1 MPFLSSP
8 KIYFHRTVRAKLIAQ
23 EQIESHEVKEEI
35 RRKGNIRQAH
45 RTMHQSDDSWRSGGN
60 GQFYSGSKSFAQST
74 HNRPRNAYVR
84 HREGKQFGRRPR
96 QSRQQPLG
104 PMDKPEIPQSTLMA
118 CNDPFANPE
127 DIPALV
133 ESRVKIDSKR
143 WAHQIPNIEPGC
155 VLVATERLG
164 GHFKQTLMLVV
175 DHDPTGKVASTALVI
190 NRPLEGTLAEVSSNN
205 SPEFR
210 SHLNKGLRSIFN
222 DARVAYGGPVMPDD
236 YTILHSWGEVEG
248 SAKVSPG
255 VFVGGSTEL
264 ADEACR
270 SKFDP
275 KEALFVKGHEVFAP
289 NQLQHEIDS
298 GVWYIASASS
308 DFILRF
314 AKEGLKEG
322 HDPNDLWYEI
332 LLAMGGQF
340 PQIAREYATRPMEQ
354 TPERLP

>member
-1 MPFLSSP
+1 M
-8 KIYFHRTVRAKLIAQ
+8 
-23 EQIESHEVKEEI
+23 KEEI
-35 RRKGNIRQAH
+35 RLKKDIRQAH
-45 RTMHQSDDSWRSGGN
+45 RNMHQSNGSWRSGGN
-60 GQFYSGSKSFAQST
+60 GQFYSGSASFSQST
-74 HNRPRNAYVR
+74 RRRPINAYVR

-96 QSRQQPLG
+96 QNSNRQQPLG
-104 PMDKPEIPQSTLMA
+104 PMDKPNIPESTLMA

-133 ESRVKIDSKR
+133 EPRVKMDPKR
-143 WAHQIPNIEPGC
+143 WAHHLPNIEPGC

-164 GHFKQTLMLVV
+164 GKFKQTLMLVV
-175 DHDPTGKVASTALVI
+175 DHDPKGQGGSTGLVI

-210 SHLNKGLRSIFN
+210 SHLNKGLKSIFN
-222 DARVAYGGPVMPDD
+222 DARVAYGGPVGPDD

-248 SAKVSPG
+248 SAKVAPG

-264 ADEACR
+264 ACEACR
-270 SKFDP
+270 SNFDP

-289 NQLQHEIDS
+289 NQLQHEIDN

-314 AKEGLKEG
+314 AKEGLREG
-322 HDPNDLWYEI
+322 YDPNDLWYEI

-340 PQIAREYATRPMEQ
+340 TQIARNYAARQMEQ